1 MQPKLELSA
10 KDHEL
15 VHRVRTNG
23 EEAVLLA
30 LGQVKT
36 PEGVL
41 RIRNAELLGL
51 RRPNVLRFSDRRM
64 AEIFGQEPV
73 KKVKLVADA
82 SFGEERKY
90 DR

>member
-1 MQPKLELSA
+1 MQLSA
-10 KDHEL
+10 KDNEL
-15 VHRVRTNG
+15 IHRVRTGG

-36 PEGVL
+36 MEGVL

-51 RRPNVLRFSDRRM
+51 RRPTILRFSDRRM
-64 AEIFGQEPV
+64 AEIMGQEPT
-73 KKVKLVADA
+73 KKVQLVA
-82 SFGEERKY
+82 EVVY